1 MKEFNQIGFMELP
14 KEPSSRYCIDGMF
27 FYSEQDALNYLNKKS
42 FLRIII
48 EVIIKIL
55 DLPFTFPNKQ
65 ITLQQKTKPNP
76 QPKPN
81 R

>member
-1 MKEFNQIGFMELP
+1 MELP